1 MRKGKQCRHLGGKII
16 NLYEKQKARTTI
28 RRKNCLIHVDSYEE
42 SLWEKGRHLGGKNI
56 DKSVW
61 ERRRIIFSGL
71 AGYATL
77 DDVKSV
83 WVIESK
89 DDI

>member
-1 MRKGKQCRHLGGKII
+1 MSNRKQ
-16 NLYEKQKARTTI
+16 
-28 RRKNCLIHVDSYEE
+28 
-42 SLWEKGRHLGGKNI
+42 GRHLGGKNI